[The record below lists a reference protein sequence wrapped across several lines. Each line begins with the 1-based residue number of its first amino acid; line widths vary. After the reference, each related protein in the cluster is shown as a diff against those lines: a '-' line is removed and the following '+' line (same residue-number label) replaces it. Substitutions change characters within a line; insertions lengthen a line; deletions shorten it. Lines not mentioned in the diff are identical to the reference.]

1 MSSGDESPRGAMD
14 EKHDEDMMDD
24 DMGSPRGAMDEKH
37 DEDMMDDD
45 MGESMHKGGLPEGVR
60 KEIIKPASS
69 ENWKKPKV
77 GDLVTVHYVGTV
89 ESDGT
94 EFFSSRKEDKPRE
107 INLGKQDVV
116 KGVELGIG
124 TMCQGEIAKFTLAPE
139 FAFGDEGVLPEI
151 PGKATVVYEIELVS
165 WLSREDLFGDEGVI
179 KTVLKDGEGW
189 KKPKEGDEIKIAITV
204 ETLDGTVVDEKQNFE
219 YTVGSGALGSVGK
232 ACDKALL
239 GMKRREQS
247 SLKCSKDYV
256 SDERL
261 QTGALLTITLEE
273 MYEIADVSFA
283 KDKSVMKKQIQE
295 GSGYDKPKDGAKVKL
310 FVGSATDGSV
320 PIPGFTS
327 KTLEF
332 TAGNGEVCD
341 ALECAVSEMKKEEKA
356 VLTISKVALAAEEQL
371 GLKDIVT
378 STVILA
384 VELTDYEK
392 PKATWDMSSEEKIEF
407 GKSRKE
413 IGSSLFKKG
422 RTHMALSCY
431 KKVADTFNYIDN
443 FTGDTKAK
451 AAELKKVCE
460 LNKAACFVKLKEFQD
475 AKKACK
481 AVLKDDAQNL
491 KALYRRAQA
500 EYGLTNFLECVRD
513 CKRIVE
519 LDSKNTDAR
528 SLWRD
533 AQAAQKL
540 EDKKSQGLY
549 SNMCKALGKG
559 PIPEPYVSKKASD
572 DEDEDMAD
580 VADDA

>member
-1 MSSGDESPRGAMD
+1 MSSGGESPRGAM
-14 EKHDEDMMDD
+14 EERDEDMMDE
-24 DMGSPRGAMDEKH
+24 DMG
-37 DEDMMDDD
+37 DD
-45 MGESMHKGGLPEGVR
+45 MGENMKTGGLPDGVR

-69 ENWKKPKV
+69 ENWKKPNV
-77 GDLVTVHYVGTV
+77 GDLVTVHYVGTI

-94 EFFSSRKEDKPRE
+94 EFFSSRKDDKPRE
-107 INLGKQDVV
+107 INLGKQEVV
-116 KGVELGIG
+116 KGVDLGIES
-124 TMCQGEIAKFTLAPE
+124 MCKGEIAKFTLAPE
-139 FAFGDEGVLPEI
+139 FAFGDEGAPPEI
-151 PGKATVVYEIELVS
+151 PGKANVVYEIELIS
-165 WLSREDLFGDEGVI
+165 WLSREDMFGDEGVI

-189 KKPKEGDEIKIAITV
+189 KKPKAGDEIKIAITV
-204 ETLDGTVVDEKQNFE
+204 ENTDGTVVDEKQNFE
-219 YTVGSGALGSVGK
+219 YTIGSGALGSVGK
-232 ACDKALL
+232 ACDKALV
-239 GMKRREQS
+239 GMKRREQA

-261 QTGALLTITLEE
+261 QMGALVTITLEE

-283 KDKSVMKKQIQE
+283 KDKSVMKKQIKE

-310 FVGSATDGSV
+310 LVESATDGSV
-320 PIPGFTS
+320 PISGFTS

-356 VLTISKVALAAEEQL
+356 VLTISKVACAAEEQL
-371 GLKDIVT
+371 GLKDIATITLVL
-378 STVILA
+378 S
-384 VELTDYEK
+384 VELTDFEK
-392 PKATWDMSSEEKIEF
+392 PKETWDMSFEEKIEF

-413 IGSSLFKKG
+413 IGSSLFKNG
-422 RTHMALSCY
+422 RTQMALSCY

-443 FTGDTKAK
+443 FEGDTKAK

-475 AKKACK
+475 AKKACET
-481 AVLKDDAQNL
+481 VLKDDAQNL

-500 EYGLTNFLECVRD
+500 EYGLTNFLDCVRD

-519 LDSKNTDAR
+519 IDSKNTDAR

-533 AQAAQKL
+533 AQAAQKV

-559 PIPEPYVSKKASD
+559 PIPEPHVSKKASD
-572 DEDEDMAD
+572 DEDEDLRDLANGL
-580 VADDA
+580 